1 MIENF
6 IEYMWYLLTTPLK
19 KLKKALNKWYIL
31 CRVFGKRFD
40 EAKEDILRARDEG
53 MVATCSHEMLP
64 VHGADRRLT
73 RYEGEHPE
81 NFRSRIAMYEEI
93 CKLGGTNEGVLLAVR
108 TLGYTSPVLVRA
120 NDLTGFSHFT
130 LDGSW
135 LLDGSRTLE
144 SDTIENRWA
153 EFYIVIVMDADE
165 EHPIS
170 FDIMRK
176 TVRKWKEVGAKDNY
190 FFKYN
195 LSIRQPHTGN
205 FLEVLYKKHL
215 FYYDYRKLDGM
226 WKLDGSYM
234 LDAEMTPVGT
244 RIGYRYES
252 LYEFHEAG
260 LAVMAYNYACR
271 MVESAILKAAYSFRM
286 YYFEYLKTDG
296 SWTTDG
302 SYVVDAQM
310 SPREMRWSTTF
321 HHQHEEKLLMKQR
334 YRMQPCEEAYSI
346 RKTLEQ
352 YRMVIDYF
360 DYLKL
365 NGLWKLTGS
374 RLMDAQRTEYTTK
387 QAYSFGVEHTREFRV
402 IWHEEHNL
410 IFLDGTWSLDGSKII
425 DAWQKWRYC
434 RMATKSVITKIRRK
448 KMAEASHTT
457 GTVAKITH
465 IALGSGGV
473 NGDGTVIVPLA
484 ENVALKKEVVRKPYT
499 SSTKTSDTS
508 YEYTIKLEE
517 DELVGTFISEMAL
530 IDEDGDVVAFS
541 NFLAKGKDET
551 EVTFTIEDNY

>member
-1 MIENF
+1 MLYVQEKVVKLGGIYLEGQVTSVEVQEAGSVYVAQDEKGRYKKSQPVGYENAKVMI
-6 IEYMWYLLTTPLK
+6 
-19 KLKKALNKWYIL
+19 
-31 CRVFGKRFD
+31 
-40 EAKEDILRARDEG
+40 DILLEDTKT
-53 MVATCSHEMLP
+53 ATTLEQLTEMQRLFKPYGQDKPKLLP
-64 VHGADRRLT
+64 IVNEDCAVRGITKVYFKSLTSKKVISESKRIHGADRRLT

-252 LYEFHEAG
+252 LYELHEAG

-296 SWTTDG
+296 SWITDG
-302 SYVVDAQM
+302 SHVVDAEM

-321 HHQHEEKLLMKQR
+321 HHQHEEELLLKQR
-334 YRMQPCEEAYSI
+334 YRMQPCEEEYSI
-346 RKTLEQ
+346 RKTLER

-387 QAYSFGVEHTREFRV
+387 QAYSFGVEHE
-402 IWHEEHNL
+402 
-410 IFLDGTWSLDGSKII
+410 
-425 DAWQKWRYC
+425 
-434 RMATKSVITKIRRK
+434 
-448 KMAEASHTT
+448 
-457 GTVAKITH
+457 
-465 IALGSGGV
+465 
-473 NGDGTVIVPLA
+473 
-484 ENVALKKEVVRKPYT
+484 
-499 SSTKTSDTS
+499 
-508 YEYTIKLEE
+508 
-517 DELVGTFISEMAL
+517 
-530 IDEDGDVVAFS
+530 
-541 NFLAKGKDET
+541 
-551 EVTFTIEDNY
+551 